1 MAIASKRFCDICN
14 DHQTAMR
21 YDTLLKLHLRCLLR
35 LSKFF
40 LCDFLCLHL
49 RLFVRFSI
57 ISRSCT
63 SILATNVVLL
73 TLQLHSNLTKR
84 HINDNP
90 TLGHAIPST
99 QSQQK
104 HNFLEQ
110 SSTMA
115 CKASLIPATD
125 HFSA

>member
-1 MAIASKRFCDICN
+1 M
-14 DHQTAMR
+14 
-21 YDTLLKLHLRCLLR
+21 
-35 LSKFF
+35 
-40 LCDFLCLHL
+40 
-49 RLFVRFSI
+49 
-57 ISRSCT
+57 ISRSST

-73 TLQLHSNLTKR
+73 TLQLHSNITKR
-84 HINDNP
+84 DVGDNP

-99 QSQQK
+99 QSQQE

-110 SSTMA
+110 SSTMG